1 MWVQRLDAAQPI
13 PGAELIVLSEHVDYW
28 NHDGWRDPYSSAQLT
43 QRQQEYE
50 SRFGLSEPYTPQV
63 ILDGDVVVNPA
74 KVEQIQ
80 QSFARAAAATTIP
93 VRIESPALQP
103 GQPDLLVGQ
112 VVVDG
117 AGQKHSG
124 DVYLAVTLNRT
135 ETDVLAGENDGKK
148 LTNVAVVKELVKIG
162 KMDKGK
168 DFQQTFRVKLWKGV
182 DPSNLRLVAFVQ
194 EPGEGKVLGAA
205 MTQTI
210 LKK

>member
-1 MWVQRLDAAQPI
+1 MASRVSRASFPRSILPRIALALPLLLVLCGFPAWAADTPAPTPILLELFTSEGCSSCPPIDMWVQRLDAAQPI

-93 VRIESPALQP
+93 PCSRDSLICWWGRWLSMGP
-103 GQPDLLVGQ
+103 GRSTAATSIWP
-112 VVVDG
+112 
-117 AGQKHSG
+117 
-124 DVYLAVTLNRT
+124 
-135 ETDVLAGENDGKK
+135 
-148 LTNVAVVKELVKIG
+148 
-162 KMDKGK
+162 
-168 DFQQTFRVKLWKGV
+168 
-182 DPSNLRLVAFVQ
+182 LR
-194 EPGEGKVLGAA
+194 
-205 MTQTI
+205 
-210 LKK
+210 